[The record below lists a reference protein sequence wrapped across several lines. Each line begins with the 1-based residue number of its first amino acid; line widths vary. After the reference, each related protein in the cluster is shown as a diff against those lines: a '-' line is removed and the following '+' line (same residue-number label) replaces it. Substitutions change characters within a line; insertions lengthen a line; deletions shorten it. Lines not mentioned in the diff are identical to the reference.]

1 MRCLTQSSPVQLSRW
16 RDNFLWTERHLSLE
30 EIPRADFGLHF
41 IRTCSEERRR
51 STEFRSHREGFK
63 ARIVQPRGAR
73 SEERRVGKECV
84 SKVRSR
90 GSPDHY
96 KKKKQIERYN
106 VLYHYIN

>member
-1 MRCLTQSSPVQLSRW
+1 IRCLTQSSPVQLSRW

-63 ARIVQPRGAR
+63 ARIFPPRGAYN
-73 SEERRVGKECV
+73 SKQRRQGNRRETPHTV
-84 SKVRSR
+84 SFS
-90 GSPDHY
+90 SFYDQ
-96 KKKKQIERYN
+96 QIT
-106 VLYHYIN
+106 